1 MSGLT
6 AIHQHLPVNGKGL
19 SSEGGELISPT
30 IGDILSESAIW
41 EVLARAQTAGPEQAR
56 AIIARGRDRRGLTAE
71 ETAVLLYQ
79 DRDPELLAEIMAAAR
94 EVKEGIYGQR
104 QVFFAPLYI
113 SNYCTNSCLYC
124 AYRYENTSLPRSRLS
139 PGEVADQ
146 VRRLEEQGHKR
157 LLLVAGEADPFENVL
172 EALRTIYATR
182 TRQGEI
188 RRVNVNIA
196 PPTVEQFR
204 ALKQVGIGTYQCF
217 QETYHQETYR
227 RMHPAGP
234 KADYAWR
241 LMVMDRALQAGVD
254 DVSTGVL
261 LGLFDYRFDVTALI
275 VHGQYLER
283 RYGVGP
289 HAVSVPRLQVAHG
302 TSLCGEEG
310 LASHPYRLSDDQF
323 KLVVAVLRL
332 ALPYAG
338 LILTTREHPRLRDE
352 LLLAGVSQL
361 SAGSHTEVGG
371 YTAGARSSAGQ
382 FEVSDTRSLDETV
395 RSVLE
400 AGQVPSF
407 CTACYRCGRTGEHIM
422 ELIKPGEIQAYCLP
436 NALLTFKE
444 YLLDFASPET
454 RRVGEARLSQWLG
467 QLPEPAREATQ
478 ARLGRLEAG
487 ERDLFF

>member
-1 MSGLT
+1 MNEQAAT
-6 AIHQHLPVNGKGL
+6 LPVCSPRAGGIF
-19 SSEGGELISPT
+19 SEP
-30 IGDILSESAIW
+30 
-41 EVLARAQTAGPEQAR
+41 EVWAMLARAHAARPEQAR
-56 AIIARGRDRRGLTAE
+56 ALAARARDCQGLTAE
-71 ETAVLLYQ
+71 EAAVLLHQ
-79 DRDPELLAEIMAAAR
+79 DRDPALLAEIMDAAR
-94 EVKEGIYGQR
+94 EVKESIYGR
-104 QVFFAPLYI
+104 RLVFFAPLYI
-113 SNYCTNSCLYC
+113 SNYCANSCLYC
-124 AYRYENTSLPRSRLS
+124 AYRRENQALPRHRLG
-139 PGEVADQ
+139 PAEIADQ

-157 LLLVAGEADPFENVL
+157 LLLVAGEADPFENIL

-234 KADYAWR
+234 KADYDWR
-241 LMVMDRALQAGVD
+241 ITVMDRALQAGVD

-275 VHGQYLER
+275 LHGQYLER

-289 HAVSVPRLQVAHG
+289 HAVSVPRLKVAHG
-302 TSLCGEEG
+302 TPLCDEGELGE
-310 LASHPYRLSDDQF
+310 HPYQLSDNQF

-338 LILTTREHPRLRDE
+338 LILTTREHPRLRDA

-371 YTAGARSSAGQ
+371 YTRETRSTAGQ
-382 FEVSDTRSLDETV
+382 FEVSDTRTLDDIV
-395 RSVLE
+395 RSVLA

-407 CTACYRCGRTGEHIM
+407 CTACYRCGRTGAQIM
-422 ELIKPGEIQAYCLP
+422 ELIKPGDIKAYCLP
-436 NALLTFKE
+436 NALLTFQE
-444 YLLDFASPET
+444 YLLDFAAPET
-454 RRVGEARLSQWLG
+454 RRLGEDRLAHWLEQLPPPARAETAARL
-467 QLPEPAREATQ
+467 R
-478 ARLGRLEAG
+478 RLEAG

>member
-1 MSGLT
+1 MNDRTT
-6 AIHQHLPVNGKGL
+6 AL
-19 SSEGGELISPT
+19 GELTPQTGEIISEP
-30 IGDILSESAIW
+30 AVW
-41 EVLARAQTAGPEQAR
+41 ELLERARTAGPAQAR
-56 AIIARGRDRRGLTAE
+56 ALAARARDCRGLSAE
-71 ETAVLLYQ
+71 EAAVLLHQ
-79 DRDPELLAEIMAAAR
+79 DRDPALLAEIMDAAR
-94 EVKEGIYGQR
+94 EVKESIYGR
-104 QVFFAPLYI
+104 RLVFFAPLYI
-113 SNYCTNSCLYC
+113 SNYCANSCLYC
-124 AYRYENTSLPRSRLS
+124 AYRRENTALPRSRLS
-139 PGEVADQ
+139 PADISDQ

-157 LLLVAGEADPFENVL
+157 LLLVAGEADPFDNVL
-172 EALRTIYATR
+172 AALRTIYATR

-227 RMHPAGP
+227 RMHPSGP

-241 LMVMDRALQAGVD
+241 LSVMDRALQAGVD

-261 LGLFDYRFDVTALI
+261 LGLFDHRFDVTALI
-275 VHGQYLER
+275 LHGQYLER

-289 HAVSVPRLQVAHG
+289 HAVSVPRLRIAHG
-302 TSLCGEEG
+302 TVLCETEG
-310 LASHPYRLSDDQF
+310 LASHPHCLSDEQF

-338 LILTTREHPRLRDE
+338 MILTTREHPRLRDE

-371 YTAGARSSAGQ
+371 YTSETRSTAGQ
-382 FEVSDTRSLDETV
+382 FEVSDTRTLDQTV
-395 RSVLE
+395 RSVLA

-422 ELIKPGEIQAYCLP
+422 ELIKPGEIKAYCLP

-454 RRVGEARLSQWLG
+454 RRLGEDQLSQWLG
-467 QLPEPAREATQ
+467 QLPPPVRAETREKL
-478 ARLGRLEAG
+478 RRLEAG

>member
-1 MSGLT
+1 MPKTDAEKAEVGD
-6 AIHQHLPVNGKGL
+6 
-19 SSEGGELISPT
+19 PT
-30 IGDILSESAIW
+30 PPQIGDPRSPQVGDIISEPAIW
-41 EVLARAQTAGPEQAR
+41 EMLESARQAGPEHAR
-56 AIIARGRDRRGLTAE
+56 ALVARARDCKGLTPE
-71 ETAVLLYQ
+71 ETAVLLHQ
-79 DRDPELLAEIMAAAR
+79 DRQPEILADIMAAAR
-94 EVKEGIYGQR
+94 EVKEKIYGHR

-113 SNYCTNSCLYC
+113 SNYCANNCLYC
-124 AYRYENTSLPRSRLS
+124 AYRSENRELPRRRLS
-139 PGEVADQ
+139 LSDITDQ
-146 VRRLEEQGHKR
+146 VRSLEEQGHKR

-196 PPTVEQFR
+196 PPTVGQFR

-227 RMHPAGP
+227 RMHPSGP

-241 LMVMDRALQAGVD
+241 LTVMDRALQAGVD

-283 RYGVGP
+283 RYRVGP

-302 TSLCGEEG
+302 TPLCDESGLEG
-310 LASHPYRLSDDQF
+310 HPHRLTDDQF

-371 YTAGARSSAGQ
+371 YTGSERSAAGQ
-382 FEVSDTRSLDETV
+382 FEIADIRSLDETV

-422 ELIKPGEIQAYCLP
+422 ELIKPGDIQAYCLP
-436 NALLTFKE
+436 NALLTLKE
-444 YLLDFASPET
+444 YLLDYASPET
-454 RRVGEARLSQWLG
+454 RRLGEERLAQWLG
-467 QLPEPAREATQ
+467 RLPQSSREATET
-478 ARLGRLEAG
+478 RLRRLEGG